1 LPSRGLTPSRATPI
15 TLVIRDD
22 LPWLLAAARGAA
34 CPAVPGPG
42 RTRDVLDALAE
53 RGALFQT
60 DLTSLTGRLPGEIE
74 DALWDGVARGLLT
87 ADGFRAV
94 RSLFAQRSLAQT
106 ALGRHRLRR
115 GGQLASRTA
124 GRWSLLPA
132 PMADCDPDELAEAVA
147 EQLAVRWGV
156 VFRDLLARENIAVP
170 WREVLWA
177 FRRMEARGT
186 VAGGRFVNG
195 FSGEQFA
202 HPDAV
207 AMLREIRKRPR
218 DGEMVVLSAADPLNL
233 VGIVLPGPRI
243 PAVATNS
250 VSYTDGAVAG
260 AVPELIA

>member
-1 LPSRGLTPSRATPI
+1 M
-15 TLVIRDD
+15 IRDD
-22 LPWLLAAARGAA
+22 LAWLLAATRGST
-34 CPAVPGPG
+34 CPAWPGPG
-42 RTRDVLDALAE
+42 RTRDVLDALTA

-60 DLTSLTGRLPGEIE
+60 DLTVATGRLPGEIE

-156 VFRDLLARENIAVP
+156 VFRDLIVRENIAVP

-186 VAGGRFVNG
+186 ISGGRFVNG

-207 AMLREIRKRPR
+207 AVLREIKKRPR
-218 DGEMVVLSAADPLNL
+218 DGETIVLSAADPLNL
-233 VGIVLPGPRI
+233 VGVVLPGPRI

-250 VSYTDGAVAG
+250 VSYTDGAVTSDG
-260 AVPELIA
+260 TVPGLTA

>member
-1 LPSRGLTPSRATPI
+1 
-15 TLVIRDD
+15 
-22 LPWLLAAARGAA
+22 
-34 CPAVPGPG
+34 
-42 RTRDVLDALAE
+42 
-53 RGALFQT
+53 
-60 DLTSLTGRLPGEIE
+60 DLTVATGRLPGEIE

-177 FRRMEARGT
+177 LRRMEARGT
-186 VAGGRFVNG
+186 VRGGRFAGG

-207 AMLREIRKRPR
+207 EALRAVRKQPLS
-218 DGEMVVLSAADPLNL
+218 GETVRLCAADPLNL
-233 VGIVLPGPRI
+233 TGIVLPGPRV
-243 PAVATNS
+243 PAVA
-250 VSYTDGAVAG
+250 A
-260 AVPELIA
+260 